1 MILMFYCAA
10 ADGICLF
17 FSSFLC
23 KLKRMNMYVSLF
35 SNGLPHTQIK
45 CINLIDAVLV
55 SIFAVDACVRSVW
68 HALRFAACIVL
79 ITLMPYA
86 V

>member
-23 KLKRMNMYVSLF
+23 KLKRMNIYVSLF
-35 SNGLPHTQIK
+35 SNGLAHTQIK

-55 SIFAVDACVRSVW
+55 SIFAVDVRGLCGM
-68 HALRFAACIVL
+68 HYGLQHVL
-79 ITLMPYA
+79 Y
-86 V
+86 